1 MAIERTQ
8 EASADKEKGLAFLA
22 TNGRPIP
29 GQSLTSNP
37 DEPRPFEKAPQHVE
51 LSSAID
57 ALYLEMTEPEAHES
71 LLKLMNDQVPVGNL
85 AQVILTDG
93 FQKGMWNPDLMLLL
107 IEPTMYMLISLAEK
121 AGIDYKTYEGEENE
135 PSDPEDQLEGLKRGV
150 QFAKENFNIQAGSIP
165 QEILEKIEAR
175 ETQQEQPNIGTQE
188 QPTIETQEQPSL
200 LSRGEV

>member
-37 DEPRPFEKAPQHVE
+37 DEPRPFEKPTRHVE

-57 ALYLEMTEPEAHES
+57 ALYLELSEPEAKES
-71 LLKLMNDQVPVGNL
+71 VLKLMNDQVPVGNL

-107 IEPTMYMLISLAEK
+107 IEPTMYILISLAEQ

-150 QFAKENFNIQAGSIP
+150 QFAKENFNIQSGTIP
-165 QEILEKIEAR
+165 EEILAKLKETEAP
-175 ETQQEQPNIGTQE
+175 EQPNIETQE